1 MAVQVDILI
10 MILGIEEEA
19 VVVVVAASVEVLEE
33 VVVVAASVEVL
44 EEVVVVVVEYEE
56 EVWEV
61 GVEIAR
67 KVRFQVYPNL
77 KNPSDLRI

>member
-19 VVVVVAASVEVLEE
+19 VVM
-33 VVVVAASVEVL
+33 VVAASVEVL
-44 EEVVVVVVEYEE
+44 EEVVVVVVAYEE

-67 KVRFQVYPNL
+67 KVQFQVYPNL
-77 KNPSDLRI
+77 KNLSDLRIWYIG